1 MLFMRVFESEYG
13 GTTRAVTLGKE
24 PGYRVDLGF
33 TTSYAA
39 VAAGLTGAA
48 FATLAPLP
56 LRVDSSAVAA
66 SGLVAV

>member
-24 PGYRVDLGF
+24 PGYRDGLGF

-39 VAAGLTGAA
+39 AAGLTGAA
-48 FATLAPLP
+48 FATLAPFP